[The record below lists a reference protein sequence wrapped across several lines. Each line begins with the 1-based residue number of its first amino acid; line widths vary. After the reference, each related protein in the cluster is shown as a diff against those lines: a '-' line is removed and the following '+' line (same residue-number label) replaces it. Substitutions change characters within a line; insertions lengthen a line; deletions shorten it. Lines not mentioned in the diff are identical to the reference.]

1 MKYELIAP
9 RDPEASGLIQVLM
22 NRGFNKNEIVHYLH
36 TTDADLIDP
45 QSIEHMQDGIDMLLK
60 HIKNNDDIY
69 VQCDADVDGY
79 TSSAI
84 LINYLHRLYPD
95 FVKNHI
101 FYKMHTKKA
110 HGINMEFITD
120 NIKLVV
126 APDASSEEFEI
137 HKELHDKNIDVLI
150 IDHHNADG
158 YSPWACVIN
167 NQISDYPNKAL
178 SGAGMV
184 YKFCC
189 ALDKELNVNYA
200 DDFIDL
206 AIFGIVADVMDMRT
220 YENRRLADKATVCLK
235 SPLLQA
241 LMAQNAFQNGNDVN
255 IKAFSWTMAPP
266 VNAVTRVGTDAEK
279 MLLFESLL
287 EYKAYEEIPSTK
299 RGCKGQ
305 LETRVEQAARTCKN
319 VKARQ
324 DRLRDA
330 SYIEA
335 VNMVNNNDKIIIIL
349 RDQTTQEER
358 NLTGLVANKLM
369 SCYEK
374 PILLLSREVEEDGTI
389 SWAGSGRNNSSYIPS
404 LQEYLKNTG
413 LVDFANGHDNAF
425 GVKISDENVKKLL
438 VYTNEKFN
446 DVSDERSY
454 RVDLIYQGNK
464 IDTADIITLA
474 DSGNLWGEGITEP
487 LVAIENLTLTNDKV
501 DLSAKGYLTIT
512 INSEL
517 SLVKRGVTLE
527 EFEKLSIPGG
537 RVIINAVGACR
548 RQAWDDKVVIDMV
561 DYDIVFTY
569 DFYF

>member
-45 QSIEHMQDGIDMLLK
+45 QTIEHVQDGIDMLLK
-60 HIKNNDDIY
+60 HVQNNDDIY

-84 LINYLHRLYPD
+84 LINYLYRLYPD
-95 FVKNHI
+95 FVRNHI

-110 HGINMEFITD
+110 HGINLEFITD

-137 HKELHDKNIDVLI
+137 HKELYDRGIDVLI
-150 IDHHNADG
+150 IDHHNAIG

-189 ALDKELNVNYA
+189 ALDKHLNVNYA

-220 YENRRLADKATVCLK
+220 YENRRLADKATIRLR

-241 LMAQNAFQNGNDVN
+241 IMAQNSFQNGNDVT
-255 IKAFSWTMAPP
+255 IKTFSWTMAPP
-266 VNAVTRVGTDAEK
+266 VNAVTRVGTEAEK
-279 MLLFESLL
+279 MLIFESLL
-287 EYKAYEEIPSTK
+287 EHKAYEEISSTK

-305 LETRVEQAARTCKN
+305 METRVEQAARTCKN

-330 SYIEA
+330 SYAEA
-335 VNMVNNNDKIIIIL
+335 VKLVDDNNKIIVVM
-349 RDQTTQEER
+349 RDQTDQEER

-369 SCYEK
+369 SDYEK
-374 PILLLSREVEEDGTI
+374 PILLLSREIEEDGTV
-389 SWAGSGRNNSSYIPS
+389 SWAGSGRNNCSYIPS

-425 GVKISDENVKKLL
+425 GVKISDENVKKL
-438 VYTNEKFN
+438 VAYTNEKFK
-446 DVSDERSY
+446 DVSNERSY
-454 RVDLIYQGNK
+454 KVDLIYQGNK
-464 IDTADIITLA
+464 IDTSDIITLA

-487 LVAIENLTLTNDKV
+487 LIAIEHLTLTDDKV

-512 INSEL
+512 LNSQL
-517 SLVKRGVTLE
+517 ALVKRGVTLE
-527 EFEKLSIPGG
+527 QFEKLSVPGG
-537 RVIINAVGACR
+537 RVIINAVGSCK
-548 RQAWDDKVVIDMV
+548 RQSWDDKVVVDME